1 MKKLLWAGLIAL
13 LLIGCAGI
21 PEPEGSGNSMIIGSL
36 LLDFPD
42 GFFDGAPTT
51 VTRSIKVRFLNT
63 TRNRHFTVSTI
74 DGYFYFLTNGSDS
87 YILESF
93 EFNKEVKVKNTI
105 YTLGRNINRNI
116 TPVSDSLI
124 YLGHIT
130 FTYSVPEDI
139 RVDTRGGDQTWY
151 FDVSFDVDYNNTATL
166 DFIREI
172 NPESSWL
179 SYELVTF

>member
-1 MKKLLWAGLIAL
+1 MKKLLLTGLIAL
-13 LLIGCAGI
+13 LLMGCVGM
-21 PEPEGSGNSMIIGSL
+21 PEPEGSGDSLIIGSL

-51 VTRSIKVRFLNT
+51 VTRSIKVRIQNT
-63 TRNRHFTVSTI
+63 STKKHFTVSTI
-74 DGYFYFLTNGSDS
+74 DGYFYFLTNGTDS

-93 EFNKEVKVKNTI
+93 EFNKEVKIKNTI
-105 YTLGRNINRNI
+105 YTLGRDIDRTI
-116 TPVSDSLI
+116 TPVMNSLI

-130 FTYSVPEDI
+130 FTYYVPEDI
-139 RVDTRGGDQTWY
+139 RVDSRGGDETWH
-151 FDVSFDVDYNNTATL
+151 FDVSFDVKYKNEATL

-179 SYELVTF
+179 SYEPVSF